1 MLNDE
6 RLAFKLS
13 MVYTEFLLCL
23 RLEAAGGRWKEEYIR
38 QASGFE
44 WLALFAM
51 CINVNVVAN

>member
-13 MVYTEFLLCL
+13 MVYAEFLLCL
-23 RLEAAGGRWKEEYIR
+23 SLEASGGRWKEEYIG
-38 QASGFE
+38 QASEFE

-51 CINVNVVAN
+51 CINVNVMAN